1 MIFSVVLDEMIHSVC
16 AVHGQGLGVVL
27 PSTRLLSSL
36 TRSFSLEVVH
46 EISQSF
52 VSNPE
57 SKAKSICNNWH
68 SKWNTIHNLKQQ
80 FF

>member
-1 MIFSVVLDEMIHSVC
+1 MIFSVVLDELIQSVC

-52 VSNPE
+52 VSLILN
-57 SKAKSICNNWH
+57 
-68 SKWNTIHNLKQQ
+68 
-80 FF
+80 

>member
-1 MIFSVVLDEMIHSVC
+1 MIFSVVFDELIHSVC

-52 VSNPE
+52 VSLILN
-57 SKAKSICNNWH
+57 
-68 SKWNTIHNLKQQ
+68 
-80 FF
+80 